1 MKDRKTFYRKDGLF
15 MYNYNGFN
23 NYNQNLRPQQ
33 PILGLRGRP
42 VSSLQEAQAA
52 SIDFDGSIFFF
63 PDLANNKIYTKNIQ
77 NDGTAKM
84 NMYELKEMPTE
95 PSPIEYVSRQEFTQ
109 ALEELKEAIGQK
121 TEFNI

>member
-1 MKDRKTFYRKDGLF
+1 
-15 MYNYNGFN
+15 MYNYNGYN

-33 PILGLRGRP
+33 PTLGLRGRP

>member
-1 MKDRKTFYRKDGLF
+1 

-23 NYNQNLRPQQ
+23 QSLRPSTTIQQ
-33 PILGLRGRP
+33 IGLKGRP

-63 PDLANNKIYTKNIQ
+63 PDLANNRIYTKNIQ

-84 NMYELKEMPTE
+84 NMYELKEMPAE
-95 PSPIEYVSRQEFTQ
+95 PSPVEYVSREEFTQ
-109 ALEELKEAIGQK
+109 ALQELKQSIENNQV
-121 TEFNI
+121 FNI